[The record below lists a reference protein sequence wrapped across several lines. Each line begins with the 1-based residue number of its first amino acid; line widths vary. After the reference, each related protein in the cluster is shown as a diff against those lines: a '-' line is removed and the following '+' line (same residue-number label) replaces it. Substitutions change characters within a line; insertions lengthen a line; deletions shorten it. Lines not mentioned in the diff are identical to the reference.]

1 MTQIFTAVMQKGEPM
16 SDERKTLKTMMM
28 VAMMAAID
36 GEFSKTPVDFDFES
50 PQDEPEESEDADEED
65 VG

>member
-1 MTQIFTAVMQKGEPM
+1 M
-16 SDERKTLKTMMM
+16 SDARKILKTMMM
-28 VAMMAAID
+28 VGMMAAID